1 MSVSMENRNIS
12 NVAHQF
18 LSGSCKPASAILLK
32 AAIVKTD
39 CDIMKMTSRPIMPK
53 SPYLLPKR
61 NSVEKMSIKPYI
73 YRTVNAL
80 SASLKRY

>member
-1 MSVSMENRNIS
+1 MENRNIN

-18 LSGSCKPASAILLK
+18 VSGSCKPASAILLK

-61 NSVEKMSIKPYI
+61 NRVAKMPIKPYI
-73 YRTVNAL
+73 NRTVDAL
-80 SASLKRY
+80 STSSKRY